1 LDLSSNDV
9 VVAEGCWQ
17 TQEPNALV
25 NGLPLGPAAMKIF
38 VDAVLQPETF
48 IWRPTMDV
56 TYLEDC

>member
-1 LDLSSNDV
+1 LSSNDV